1 MYNEVVRGNDMTQR
15 EIAIR
20 ELKAAGY
27 ELDRHGGKHDMY
39 RNKALRASIS
49 LKRGDFDEGDLRYI
63 RKEIKAKANG
73 ER

>member
-1 MYNEVVRGNDMTQR
+1 MNQR

-27 ELDRHGGKHDMY
+27 MLDRHGRKHDLY
-39 RNKALRASIS
+39 LNSALHSSIT

-63 RKEIKAKANG
+63 RKEITAKAKG